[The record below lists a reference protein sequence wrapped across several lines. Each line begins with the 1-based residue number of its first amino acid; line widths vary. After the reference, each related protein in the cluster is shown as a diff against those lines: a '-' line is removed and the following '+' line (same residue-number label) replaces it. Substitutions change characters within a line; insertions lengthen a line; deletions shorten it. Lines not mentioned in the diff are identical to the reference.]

1 MKFRWMVYDSMK
13 KYVLVWKISKITYW
27 YILVCTGMT
36 DITVYHGIW
45 PFITVYDGMKWLKQV
60 HTSTYKYIIVYDCF
74 RTVSNLHT
82 GTYWYIIVTWTYI
95 LWSTGPCCQ
104 CTRLARLKAADLL
117 LRKDT
122 PVHTHTQVYSSLVLT
137 ICPPVSA
144 CQWGQGES
152 AGSGQVRCPPC
163 TARSSALQ
171 ASLQCYT
178 DASRSPFRFH
188 LVSRVRTTI
197 VGPAGQHASICQ
209 MRHGFSHQQT
219 SKSTTWK

>member
-1 MKFRWMVYDSMK
+1 MKFRWLVWNGMK
-13 KYVLVWKISKITYW
+13 RYVLVYDFQNITYW

-45 PFITVYDGMKWLKQV
+45 LFIMVYDGMKWLKQV

-122 PVHTHTQVYSSLVLT
+122 PVHTHTHKFIQVWFWLFALPSPLASGAGRKCWPWAGPLPTLHCQ
-137 ICPPVSA
+137 ILCPTGISA
-144 CQWGQGES
+144 MLHWC
-152 AGSGQVRCPPC
+152 
-163 TARSSALQ
+163 
-171 ASLQCYT
+171 
-178 DASRSPFRFH
+178 
-188 LVSRVRTTI
+188 
-197 VGPAGQHASICQ
+197 
-209 MRHGFSHQQT
+209 
-219 SKSTTWK
+219 

>member
-1 MKFRWMVYDSMK
+1 MRVWNDWN
-13 KYVLVWKISKITYW
+13 KYIQVHTRISLYMTVLGLYQT
-27 YILVCTGMT
+27 YILV
-36 DITVYHGIW
+36 
-45 PFITVYDGMKWLKQV
+45 
-60 HTSTYKYIIVYDCF
+60 
-74 RTVSNLHT
+74 HT
-82 GTYWYIIVTWTYI
+82 GTSLWHERTYFDQLVPAASAPGWPAWKQRI
-95 LWSTGPCCQ
+95 CCFEKIHQ
-104 CTRLARLKAADLL
+104 FI
-117 LRKDT
+117 
-122 PVHTHTQVYSSLVLT
+122 HTHVYSSLVLT

-171 ASLQCYT
+171 ASLQSWCNT
-178 DASRSPFRFH
+178 DASRSPFHFY

>member
-1 MKFRWMVYDSMK
+1 MKFRWMVWNGMK
-13 KYVLVWKISKITYW
+13 KYVQVWKFSKITYW

-122 PVHTHTQVYSSLVLT
+122 PVHTHTRLFKFGSDYLPSSHLLPVGAGRKCLPWAA
-137 ICPPVSA
+137 PPPTLHCKILRPTGISA
-144 CQWGQGES
+144 MLHWCS
-152 AGSGQVRCPPC
+152 
-163 TARSSALQ
+163 RSS
-171 ASLQCYT
+171 
-178 DASRSPFRFH
+178 FE
-188 LVSRVRTTI
+188 
-197 VGPAGQHASICQ
+197 
-209 MRHGFSHQQT
+209 QQ
-219 SKSTTWK
+219 